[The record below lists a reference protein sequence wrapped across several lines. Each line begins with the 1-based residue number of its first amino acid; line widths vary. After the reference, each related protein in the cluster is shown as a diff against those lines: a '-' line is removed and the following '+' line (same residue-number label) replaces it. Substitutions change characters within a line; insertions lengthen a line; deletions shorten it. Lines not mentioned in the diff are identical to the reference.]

1 VRGLACYIDGMELRH
16 LRYFV
21 AIGEELN
28 FTRAAERLHIAQ
40 PPLSQQIRQ
49 LEEELG
55 VTLLQRNSRPVRLTE
70 AGELLLARARA
81 LLVSLEEAVA
91 DIRRVG
97 RGKAGKLAIGF
108 VGSAMFAG
116 LPDIVGAYRDHSPDV
131 ELVLDEMLA
140 ADIAEALRRR
150 RIDIGIAR
158 PALLPEPGLAQR
170 LLLEEPYV
178 AALPCAHPLAARRD
192 IALAELS
199 DDAFVL
205 YPGLP
210 EPSVTGLIVRACEAA
225 GFTPRLAQEVL
236 HLQTAIGLIAAGVG
250 VSLIPRAAAR
260 AQTGRGVVYV
270 PLAAPALMAP
280 LTMAWREEDVS
291 PAVQRLLDI
300 ALRWH
305 DIVRGPDKGLQYKDR
320 LSEH

>member
-1 VRGLACYIDGMELRH
+1 MELRH

-21 AIGEELN
+21 ALGEELN

-49 LEEELG
+49 LEHELG

-70 AGELLLARARA
+70 AGELFLARARA
-81 LLVSLEEAVA
+81 VLASFESAVA
-91 DIRRVG
+91 DTRRVG
-97 RGKAGKLAIGF
+97 RGQAGKLAIGF

-116 LPDIVGAYRDHSPDV
+116 LPDIVGAYRDACPDV

-140 ADIAEALRRR
+140 AEIAEALRRR
-150 RIDIGIAR
+150 RIDAGFAR
-158 PALLPEPGLAQR
+158 PALPAETGLAQH

-178 AALPCAHPLAARRD
+178 AALPRAHPLAARRD

-205 YPGLP
+205 YPARP
-210 EPSVTGLIVRACEAA
+210 EPSVTGLIVNACQAA

-250 VSLIPRAAAR
+250 VSLVPEGAAR
-260 AQTGRGVVYV
+260 AQTGRGVAYV
-270 PLAAPALMAP
+270 RLSAPVVTAP
-280 LTMAWREEDVS
+280 LTLAWREEDAS

-300 ALRWH
+300 AARWRE
-305 DIVRGPDKGLQYKDR
+305 IAPGVAR
-320 LSEH
+320 

>member
-1 VRGLACYIDGMELRH
+1 MELRH

-70 AGELLLARARA
+70 AGELFLTRART
-81 LLVSLEEAVA
+81 LLQSLEAAVA
-91 DIRRVG
+91 DVRRIG
-97 RGKAGKLAIGF
+97 RGQAGKLAVGF

-116 LPDIVGAYRDHSPDV
+116 LPDIIGAYRDACPDV

-150 RIDIGIAR
+150 QIDVGFAR
-158 PALLPEPGLAQR
+158 PPLPPEPGFAQR
-170 LLLEEPYV
+170 LILEEPYV
-178 AALPCAHPLAARRD
+178 AALPRAHPLAARSE
-192 IALAELS
+192 IALAKLS

-205 YPGLP
+205 YPAQP
-210 EPSVTGLIVRACEAA
+210 EPSVTALIVAACQAA
-225 GFTPRLAQEVL
+225 GFTPRIAQEVL
-236 HLQTAIGLIAAGVG
+236 HLQTAIGLVAASVG
-250 VSLIPRAAAR
+250 VSLVPQGAAR
-260 AQTGRGVVYV
+260 AQTGRGVAYV
-270 PLAAPALMAP
+270 PLAAPTVMAP
-280 LTMAWREEDVS
+280 LTIIWREEDVS
-291 PAVQRLLDI
+291 PALRRLFAI
-300 ALRWH
+300 AARWR
-305 DIVRGPDKGLQYKDR
+305 DIVPAPAAELAR
-320 LSEH
+320 

>member
-1 VRGLACYIDGMELRH
+1 MAL
-16 LRYFV
+16 
-21 AIGEELN
+21 GEELN

-49 LEEELG
+49 LEDELG

-70 AGELLLARARA
+70 AGELFLARARA
-81 LLVSLEEAVA
+81 LLAGFEDAVA
-91 DIRRVG
+91 DTRRVG
-97 RGKAGKLAIGF
+97 RGQAGKLAIGF

-116 LPDIVGAYRDHSPDV
+116 LPDIIGSYRDACPDV

-140 ADIAEALRRR
+140 AEIAEALRRR
-150 RIDIGIAR
+150 RIDVGFVR
-158 PALLPEPGLAQR
+158 PALLAEAGLAQR
-170 LLLEEPYV
+170 LILEEPYV
-178 AALPCAHPLAARRD
+178 AALPRAHPLAARDD

-205 YPGLP
+205 YPVRP
-210 EPSVTGLIVRACEAA
+210 EPSVTGLIVAACQVA

-250 VSLIPRAAAR
+250 VSLVPEAAAR
-260 AQTGRGVVYV
+260 AQPGRGVAYV
-270 PLAAPALMAP
+270 PLAAPAVMAP
-280 LTMAWREEDVS
+280 LTIAWRDEDVS

-300 ALRWH
+300 ATRW
-305 DIVRGPDKGLQYKDR
+305 RATAAAPA
-320 LSEH
+320 

>member
-1 VRGLACYIDGMELRH
+1 MELRH

-21 AIGEELN
+21 ALGEGLN

-49 LEEELG
+49 LEDELG

-70 AGELLLARARA
+70 AGELLLARARS
-81 LLVSLEEAVA
+81 LLANVEAAVA
-91 DIRRVG
+91 DTRRIG
-97 RGKAGKLAIGF
+97 RGQAGKLAIGF

-116 LPDIVGAYRDHSPDV
+116 LPDIVSSYRDACPDV

-140 ADIAEALRRR
+140 AEIVDALRRR
-150 RIDIGIAR
+150 RIDVGFAR

-170 LLLEEPYV
+170 LILEEPYV
-178 AALPCAHPLAARRD
+178 AALPRAHPLAERD
-192 IALAELS
+192 GIALAELS

-205 YPGLP
+205 YPARP
-210 EPSVTGLIVRACEAA
+210 EPSVTGLIVAACEAS

-250 VSLIPRAAAR
+250 VSLIPEAAAR
-260 AQTGRGVVYV
+260 AQTGRGVAYV
-270 PLAAPALMAP
+270 PLAAPAVTAP
-280 LTMAWREEDVS
+280 LTIAWRDEDVS
-291 PAVQRLLDI
+291 PAVQRLLDL
-300 ALRWH
+300 ATRW
-305 DIVRGPDKGLQYKDR
+305 REMAPGLAPR
-320 LSEH
+320 N

>member
-1 VRGLACYIDGMELRH
+1 MELRH

-21 AIGEELN
+21 ALGEELN

-49 LEEELG
+49 LEDELG

-70 AGELLLARARA
+70 AGELLLARARS
-81 LLVSLEEAVA
+81 LLANFEAAVA
-91 DIRRVG
+91 DTRRVG
-97 RGKAGKLAIGF
+97 RGQAGKLAIGF

-116 LPDIVGAYRDHSPDV
+116 LPDLIGSYRDACPDV

-140 ADIAEALRRR
+140 AEIAEALRRR
-150 RIDIGIAR
+150 RIDVGFAR
-158 PALLPEPGLAQR
+158 PALLPEAGLAQR
-170 LLLEEPYV
+170 LILEEPYV
-178 AALPCAHPLAARRD
+178 AALPRAHPLAERDD

-205 YPGLP
+205 YPARP
-210 EPSVTGLIVRACEAA
+210 EPSVTGLIVAACRAA

-250 VSLIPRAAAR
+250 VSLVPEAAAR
-260 AQTGRGVVYV
+260 AQAGRGVAYV
-270 PLAAPALMAP
+270 RLAAPAVTAP
-280 LTMAWREEDVS
+280 LTIAWRDEDVS
-291 PAVQRLLDI
+291 PAVQRLLDLATRLREI
-300 ALRWH
+300 A
-305 DIVRGPDKGLQYKDR
+305 PGLAR
-320 LSEH
+320 RN

>member
-1 VRGLACYIDGMELRH
+1 MELRH

-21 AIGEELN
+21 ALGEELN

-49 LEEELG
+49 LEDELG

-70 AGELLLARARA
+70 AGELFLARARA
-81 LLVSLEEAVA
+81 LLASFEDAVA
-91 DIRRVG
+91 DTRRVG
-97 RGKAGKLAIGF
+97 RGQAGKLAIGF

-116 LPDIVGAYRDHSPDV
+116 LPDIVSSYRDAFPDV

-140 ADIAEALRRR
+140 AEIAEALRRR
-150 RIDIGIAR
+150 RIDVGFVR
-158 PALLPEPGLAQR
+158 PALLAEAGLAQR
-170 LLLEEPYV
+170 LILDEPYV
-178 AALPCAHPLAARRD
+178 AALPRAHPLAARSD

-199 DDAFVL
+199 NDAFVL
-205 YPGLP
+205 YPVRP
-210 EPSVTGLIVRACEAA
+210 EPSVTGLIVAACQDA

-250 VSLIPRAAAR
+250 VSLVPEAAAR
-260 AQTGRGVVYV
+260 AQTGRGVAYV
-270 PLAAPALMAP
+270 PLAAPSVMAP
-280 LTMAWREEDVS
+280 LTIAWRDEDVS

-300 ALRWH
+300 ATRW
-305 DIVRGPDKGLQYKDR
+305 RETAAAPA
-320 LSEH
+320 

>member
-1 VRGLACYIDGMELRH
+1 MELRH

-21 AIGEELN
+21 ALGEELN

-49 LEEELG
+49 LEDELG

-70 AGELLLARARA
+70 AGELLLARARS
-81 LLVSLEEAVA
+81 LLANFEAAVA
-91 DIRRVG
+91 DTRRVG
-97 RGKAGKLAIGF
+97 RGQAGKLAIGF

-116 LPDIVGAYRDHSPDV
+116 LPDIIGSYRDACPDV

-140 ADIAEALRRR
+140 AEIAEALRRR
-150 RIDIGIAR
+150 RIDVGFAR
-158 PALLPEPGLAQR
+158 PALLPEAGLAQR
-170 LLLEEPYV
+170 LILEEPYV
-178 AALPCAHPLAARRD
+178 AALPRAHPLAERDD

-205 YPGLP
+205 YPARP
-210 EPSVTGLIVRACEAA
+210 EPSVTGLIVAACQAA

-250 VSLIPRAAAR
+250 VSLVPEAAAR
-260 AQTGRGVVYV
+260 AQTGRGVAYIA
-270 PLAAPALMAP
+270 LAAPAVSAP
-280 LTMAWREEDVS
+280 LTIAWRDEDVS
-291 PAVQRLLDI
+291 PAVQRLLDLAIRWREI
-300 ALRWH
+300 A
-305 DIVRGPDKGLQYKDR
+305 PGLAR
-320 LSEH
+320 RN

>member
-1 VRGLACYIDGMELRH
+1 MELRH

-21 AIGEELN
+21 ALGEELN

-49 LEEELG
+49 LEDELG

-81 LLVSLEEAVA
+81 LLANFETAVA
-91 DIRRVG
+91 DTRRVG
-97 RGKAGKLAIGF
+97 RGQAGRLAIGF

-116 LPDIVGAYRDHSPDV
+116 LPDLIGSYRDACPDV

-140 ADIAEALRRR
+140 AEIAEALRRR
-150 RIDIGIAR
+150 RIDVGFAR
-158 PALLPEPGLAQR
+158 PALVPEAGLAQR
-170 LLLEEPYV
+170 LILEEPYV
-178 AALPCAHPLAARRD
+178 AALPRAHPLAERDD

-205 YPGLP
+205 YPARP
-210 EPSVTGLIVRACEAA
+210 EPSVTGLIVAACQAA

-250 VSLIPRAAAR
+250 VSLVPEAAAS
-260 AQTGRGVVYV
+260 AQTGRGVAYV
-270 PLAAPALMAP
+270 RLAAPAVTAP
-280 LTMAWREEDVS
+280 LTIAWRDEDVS
-291 PAVQRLLDI
+291 PAVQRLLDLATRLREI
-300 ALRWH
+300 A
-305 DIVRGPDKGLQYKDR
+305 PGLAR
-320 LSEH
+320 RN

>member
-1 VRGLACYIDGMELRH
+1 MELRH

-21 AIGEELN
+21 ALGEELN

-49 LEEELG
+49 LEDELG

-81 LLVSLEEAVA
+81 LLANFETAVA
-91 DIRRVG
+91 DTRRVG
-97 RGKAGKLAIGF
+97 RGQAGKLAIGF

-116 LPDIVGAYRDHSPDV
+116 LPDLIGSYRDACPDV

-140 ADIAEALRRR
+140 AEIAEALRRR
-150 RIDIGIAR
+150 RIDVGFAR
-158 PALLPEPGLAQR
+158 PALLPEAGLAQR
-170 LLLEEPYV
+170 LILEEPYV
-178 AALPCAHPLAARRD
+178 AALPRAHPLAERDD

-205 YPGLP
+205 YPARP
-210 EPSVTGLIVRACEAA
+210 EPSVTGLIVAACQAA

-250 VSLIPRAAAR
+250 VSLVPEAAAS
-260 AQTGRGVVYV
+260 AQTGRGVAYV
-270 PLAAPALMAP
+270 RLAAPAVTAP
-280 LTMAWREEDVS
+280 LTIAWRDEDVS
-291 PAVQRLLDI
+291 PAVQRLLDLATRLREI
-300 ALRWH
+300 A
-305 DIVRGPDKGLQYKDR
+305 PGLAR
-320 LSEH
+320 RN

>member
-1 VRGLACYIDGMELRH
+1 MGLRH

-55 VTLLQRNSRPVRLTE
+55 VTLLQRNSRPVRRTE
-70 AGELLLARARA
+70 AGELFLARARV
-81 LLVSLEEAVA
+81 LLASLDDAVA
-91 DIRRVG
+91 DTRRVG
-97 RGKAGKLAIGF
+97 RGQAGKLAIGF

-116 LPDIVGAYRDHSPDV
+116 LPDIVGAYRDEHPDV
-131 ELVLDEMLA
+131 ALVLDEMLA

-150 RIDIGIAR
+150 RIDVGIAR
-158 PALLPEPGLAQR
+158 PALLPEAGLAQR
-170 LLLEEPYV
+170 LILEEPYV
-178 AALPCAHPLAARRD
+178 AALPRAHPLAARSD
-192 IALAELS
+192 IALGELS

-205 YPGLP
+205 YPARP
-210 EPSVTGLIVRACEAA
+210 EPSVTSLIVTACQAA

-250 VSLIPRAAAR
+250 VSLVPKAAAR
-260 AQTGRGVVYV
+260 AQSGRGVAYV
-270 PLAAPALMAP
+270 PLTAPAVVAP
-280 LTMAWREEDVS
+280 LTIAWREEDAS
-291 PAVQRLLDI
+291 PAVQRLLEI
-300 ALRWH
+300 ATRWRAIAPGH
-305 DIVRGPDKGLQYKDR
+305 A
-320 LSEH
+320 